1 VSRALVLAA
10 ALAALAAPARAGVHD
25 LGAGS
30 WSYFGDPRAIGHD
43 GRTFTGWIATGGDVV
58 VAELGPGGAP
68 LARRTLFRG
77 LGADDHGNP
86 SLVARPDGRLAV
98 FFAPHSGR
106 TLPPGGRPSLMRY
119 RVGTR
124 PWSIAR
130 WGPVRTVPTNAPG
143 RLGFT
148 YPNPVQQ
155 RDRLWLFWRGG
166 GWNPTYA
173 ITVDGRTWTR
183 ARELVRGPR
192 GQRPYAK
199 YEGGGDGTI
208 HAAISGGHPAEG
220 RSGLFYAA
228 IRDRA
233 LYAADGRRI
242 ARLAAPPP
250 PVTALQPIRRRGRA
264 WPHDIALGAH
274 GRPVV
279 VYTLRHG
286 GPHGTDVFTYATA
299 DARGH
304 WTSRRIV
311 SAGRGYRTYTSGGA
325 TLHHGDPRLVLL
337 SRTIGAHN
345 QVEAW
350 FTPDRG
356 RTWSHGRLTAS
367 PDRWS
372 IRPVIPR
379 GLDRVVLFV
388 RGDERTRS
396 YADPHTRI
404 VALTAG
410 AAAGAPA

>member
-1 VSRALVLAA
+1 MRRALVLAA
-10 ALAALAAPARAGVHD
+10 ALATAAAPAHAGVHD

-43 GRTFTGWIATGGDVV
+43 GRTFTGWISTRGDVV
-58 VAELGPGGAP
+58 VAELGAGGAP
-68 LARRTLFRG
+68 LARRVLFRG

-106 TLPPGGRPSLMRY
+106 TLPPGGSPSLMRY
-119 RVGTR
+119 RVGAR

-143 RLGFT
+143 PLGFT

-173 ITVDGRTWTR
+173 TTVDGRTWTR
-183 ARELVRGPR
+183 AHELVRGRR

-199 YEGGGDGTI
+199 YAGDGDGTI
-208 HAAISGGHPAEG
+208 HAAISGGHPAETRG
-220 RSGLFYAA
+220 GLFYAA
-228 IRDRA
+228 IRDGALRA
-233 LYAADGRRI
+233 VDGSRI
-242 ARLAAPPP
+242 ARLAARAP
-250 PVTALQPIRRRGRA
+250 PVSRLQPIERGGRA
-264 WPHDIALGAH
+264 WPHDVALDAD

-299 DARGH
+299 GARGR

-325 TLHHGDPRLVLL
+325 TLDHDDPRLVLL
-337 SRTIGAHN
+337 SRTIGPRN

-350 FTPDRG
+350 FTLDRG
-356 RTWSHGRLTAS
+356 RTWSHGGLTAS
-367 PDRWS
+367 PARWC

-388 RGDERTRS
+388 CGDERTRS
-396 YADPHTRI
+396 YADFHTR
-404 VALTAG
+404 VVSLTG
-410 AAAGAPA
+410 